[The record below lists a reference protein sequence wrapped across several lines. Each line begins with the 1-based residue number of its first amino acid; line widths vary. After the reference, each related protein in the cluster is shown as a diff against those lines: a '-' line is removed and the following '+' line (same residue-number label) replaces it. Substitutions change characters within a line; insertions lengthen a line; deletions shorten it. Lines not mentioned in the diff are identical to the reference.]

1 MVKEYEMNTS
11 INKIGKAIQVD
22 LKIILYLC
30 HSWSTHSKSKNFPA
44 MFALALPNSDFYELT
59 YACKKCY
66 ETGIFYF
73 YEFERLEIISLSKTK
88 TEASIRGTI
97 ILNMAG
103 VDINYSGK
111 FISACCKEKTSMD
124 WMLNDIEIEWQ

>member
-1 MVKEYEMNTS
+1 
-11 INKIGKAIQVD
+11 
-22 LKIILYLC
+22 
-30 HSWSTHSKSKNFPA
+30 
-44 MFALALPNSDFYELT
+44 MFALVLPNSDFYELT
-59 YACKKCY
+59 QACKKCY

-103 VDINYSGK
+103 VDINYKGK
-111 FISACCKEKTSMD
+111 FISACCRKDSSMD
-124 WMLNDIEIEWQ
+124 WKLNDIEIEWQ